1 MILSLTSLNSVNGS
15 IKESPVYINSDYISM
30 MYSDCDGTT
39 VGLRGQFKGLSEIIV
54 KESPDD
60 IMHQINK

>member
-1 MILSLTSLNSVNGS
+1 MILALTALNSVNGS
-15 IKESPVYINSDYISM
+15 IKESPIYINSECISI

-39 VGLRGQFKGLSEIIV
+39 IGLQGQFKGHSSVIV
-54 KESPDD
+54 KESPNN

>member
-15 IKESPVYINSDYISM
+15 ITESPIYINSEFISM

-39 VGLRGQFKGLSEIIV
+39 IGLQGQFKGRSEIIV